1 MTGRFTSSWTSIW
14 LRQTCCWTFTLIL
27 GIIQDG
33 ADTMLFCLRLART
46 ILPETNQQVLD
57 LATQIR
63 EEAGVDV
70 MIEQADME
78 RNFIQNKGIIA
89 DCESH
94 LIEVVEDK
102 DPTPAMKAVANYALG
117 VKANIPTAL
126 PQGAAV
132 QMFTIKFNLTK
143 NGKKT
148 KLTVPEIL
156 ELDLEEMGSYKY
168 KGDLMVEDGFGSVYP
183 WHASRSITTVPE
195 KRNCRFLG
203 QSAKSVF

>member
-1 MTGRFTSSWTSIW
+1 
-14 LRQTCCWTFTLIL
+14 
-27 GIIQDG
+27 
-33 ADTMLFCLRLART
+33 
-46 ILPETNQQVLD
+46 
-57 LATQIR
+57 
-63 EEAGVDV
+63 

-102 DPTPAMKAVANYALG
+102 DPTPAMKAVANYAA
-117 VKANIPTAL
+117 VSKANIPTAL

-156 ELDLEEMGSYKY
+156 ELDLEEMGFRKY
-168 KGDLMVEDGFGSVYP
+168 KGDLMVEDRIWFRLPPGMPQEASLRFQRNATVAFLDRAHNLSSDELSVIYKL
-183 WHASRSITTVPE
+183 ITEAMQEQPMVNPTADE
-195 KRNCRFLG
+195 QRNDSLQETRT
-203 QSAKSVF
+203 